1 MLEILDEQCT
11 GCTMC
16 GQLCPTGAIQFEI
29 KDGFRYP
36 KVVRNKCINC
46 DLCNK
51 RCPAKNN
58 NIEKNSFPKVYAGWI
73 NDEEQRINCTS
84 GGILFELSK
93 FFLENNGYVAG
104 VAWTDDYKN
113 AKYEL
118 IHEYKELYR
127 ITQTKYF
134 QPEMSE
140 IFVQIKEKLDKGSKV
155 LFIGTSCSNAG
166 LKSFLN
172 REYNNLY
179 CCDFVCRG
187 YTSQLYHQKRV
198 QELESAKGS
207 KVKGIFYKN
216 KSIGWEQFGTKFDF
230 ENGESYYVNRYDD
243 PYEYMLQIN
252 DYVTRTSCF
261 ECKYR
266 GSHRITDITVGDFW
280 GIKGLPKD
288 AYKKGVSAIL
298 INSKKGEILLSA
310 IDSQI
315 QKEERSLWELAKG
328 NHCLL
333 GQLPFNSGREIFYED
348 LQNLTINEIHKKY
361 GNITSYK
368 NEKRMKKVKKVIYYL
383 LHINIISSVKY
394 NFLNRNVIRDKGK
407 YLIPFRGTCVN
418 IEKNGSIILH
428 SNLILNALK
437 HKGSRDQTFLHIY
450 PDGKLIV
457 NGRVRF
463 AATSSVDILPGG
475 TIELGELDS
484 NYGTVIVCANKI
496 SIDDGA
502 EFGRNVIIYDSNFH
516 PTKLNK
522 ATFGRPLIIERHVW
536 LCTGVCVTKGLTIGE
551 GSICSINSSITKN
564 VKPRSMV
571 MGNPAKC
578 VMEDVE
584 W

>member
-1 MLEILDEQCT
+1 
-11 GCTMC
+11 
-16 GQLCPTGAIQFEI
+16 
-29 KDGFRYP
+29 
-36 KVVRNKCINC
+36 
-46 DLCNK
+46 
-51 RCPAKNN
+51 
-58 NIEKNSFPKVYAGWI
+58 
-73 NDEEQRINCTS
+73 
-84 GGILFELSK
+84 
-93 FFLENNGYVAG
+93 
-104 VAWTDDYKN
+104 
-113 AKYEL
+113 
-118 IHEYKELYR
+118 
-127 ITQTKYF
+127 
-134 QPEMSE
+134 MSE

-266 GSHRITDITVGDFW
+266 DSHRITDITVGDFW

-348 LQNLTINEIHKKY
+348 LQNL
-361 GNITSYK
+361 
-368 NEKRMKKVKKVIYYL
+368 
-383 LHINIISSVKY
+383 
-394 NFLNRNVIRDKGK
+394 
-407 YLIPFRGTCVN
+407 P
-418 IEKNGSIILH
+418 
-428 SNLILNALK
+428 
-437 HKGSRDQTFLHIY
+437 
-450 PDGKLIV
+450 
-457 NGRVRF
+457 
-463 AATSSVDILPGG
+463 
-475 TIELGELDS
+475 
-484 NYGTVIVCANKI
+484 
-496 SIDDGA
+496 
-502 EFGRNVIIYDSNFH
+502 
-516 PTKLNK
+516 
-522 ATFGRPLIIERHVW
+522 
-536 LCTGVCVTKGLTIGE
+536 
-551 GSICSINSSITKN
+551 
-564 VKPRSMV
+564 
-571 MGNPAKC
+571 
-578 VMEDVE
+578 
-584 W
+584 

>member
-1 MLEILDEQCT
+1 M
-11 GCTMC
+11 
-16 GQLCPTGAIQFEI
+16 
-29 KDGFRYP
+29 P
-36 KVVRNKCINC
+36 KLFYDINTWYVKAVYLLVVICFAYIMSVFTDWLTKIAN
-46 DLCNK
+46 
-51 RCPAKNN
+51 
-58 NIEKNSFPKVYAGWI
+58 YAVSY
-73 NDEEQRINCTS
+73 TH
-84 GGILFELSK
+84 L
-93 FFLENNGYVAG
+93 AG

-280 GIKGLPKD
+280 GIKGLPK
-288 AYKKGVSAIL
+288 AVSYTH
-298 INSKKGEILLSA
+298 LLR
-310 IDSQI
+310 I
-315 QKEERSLWELAKG
+315 EFLCSLQEA
-328 NHCLL
+328 
-333 GQLPFNSGREIFYED
+333 
-348 LQNLTINEIHKKY
+348 
-361 GNITSYK
+361 
-368 NEKRMKKVKKVIYYL
+368 
-383 LHINIISSVKY
+383 
-394 NFLNRNVIRDKGK
+394 
-407 YLIPFRGTCVN
+407 
-418 IEKNGSIILH
+418 
-428 SNLILNALK
+428 
-437 HKGSRDQTFLHIY
+437 
-450 PDGKLIV
+450 
-457 NGRVRF
+457 
-463 AATSSVDILPGG
+463 
-475 TIELGELDS
+475 
-484 NYGTVIVCANKI
+484 
-496 SIDDGA
+496 
-502 EFGRNVIIYDSNFH
+502 
-516 PTKLNK
+516 
-522 ATFGRPLIIERHVW
+522 
-536 LCTGVCVTKGLTIGE
+536 
-551 GSICSINSSITKN
+551 
-564 VKPRSMV
+564 
-571 MGNPAKC
+571 
-578 VMEDVE
+578 
-584 W
+584 